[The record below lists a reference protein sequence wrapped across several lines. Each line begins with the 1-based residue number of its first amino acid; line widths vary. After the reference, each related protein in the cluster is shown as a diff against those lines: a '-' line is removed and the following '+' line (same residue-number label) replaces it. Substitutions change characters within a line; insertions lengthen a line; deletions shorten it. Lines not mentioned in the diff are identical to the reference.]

1 MSAPY
6 IAVEGTAYAIEAL
19 SDRARLLSGD
29 LIRTVQEYRSLLSN
43 YRQSLTLTN
52 TYTGGLKQELEKAEL
67 PVMIHPDSTKPSIKI
82 GDVSYEAGD
91 LPESVKNYVSELVR
105 ANTQKTGLE
114 FRLRQLDAARGA
126 YVKAIQEE
134 IAATNPSP
142 MDPQPE
148 ISLND

>member
-6 IAVEGTAYAIEAL
+6 IALEGTAYAIEAL

-29 LIRTVQEYRSLLSN
+29 LIRTVQEYRTLLSN

-52 TYTGGLKQELEKAEL
+52 TYTGGLKQEVEKAEL
-67 PVMIHPDSTKPSIKI
+67 PVMLHPDSTKPVIKI

-105 ANTQKTGLE
+105 ANTQKNWVGVSPSSTG
-114 FRLRQLDAARGA
+114 RCAWCLRQSHPRGDCS
-126 YVKAIQEE
+126 Y
-134 IAATNPSP
+134 
-142 MDPQPE
+142 
-148 ISLND
+148 